1 MNYKI
6 YVVEDDEVIAT
17 MIERRLQAWNYQV
30 KITSDFQQVKEEFIS
45 YDPQLVIL
53 DITLPFFNGYHWCQ
67 EIRKI
72 SEVPVLF
79 VSSAYDQMNQVMA
92 MNMGGDDFIAKPFDM
107 EILLAKVQALLR
119 RTYDFHQTSTLI
131 PCGKGFFNQ
140 ANGVLQLD
148 DKQAE
153 LTKNESKI
161 LVTLLMNSG
170 KIVLRNDLMLVLW
183 NSDEYIDENTL
194 TVNVARLRTTLSNL
208 GLGDLIKTRK
218 GEGYIIE

>member
-6 YVVEDDEVIAT
+6 YVVEDDEVIANS
-17 MIERRLQAWNYQV
+17 IARRLKAWDYQV
-30 KITSDFQQVKEEFIS
+30 KITGDFQQVREEFVS

-53 DITLPFFNGYHWCQ
+53 DITLPFFNGYHWCK

-92 MNMGGDDFIAKPFDM
+92 MNMGGDDFIAKPFDL

-140 ANGVLQLD
+140 ANGSLQLD
-148 DKQAE
+148 NKQVE

-161 LVTLLMNSG
+161 LSTLLANKG
-170 KIVLRNDLMLVLW
+170 KIVLRNDLMLKLW

-194 TVNVARLRTTLSNL
+194 TVNVARLRTTLSDL